1 MVLNVS
7 GLNSPIGAQQLWFQ
21 PYLIIIFMSNYTL
34 PQPSPVPIPAL
45 VQSVI
50 SCVKLLCE
58 RLLFIEPASLSDAVY
73 NLRRACKSVGQQSGR
88 VVGGKEKA
96 DTTRAGDTAE
106 TDVSAL
112 VVVKGF

>member
-1 MVLNVS
+1 MLNVS
-7 GLNSPIGAQQLWFQ
+7 CLNSPVGAQQLWFQ
-21 PYLIIIFMSNYTL
+21 PYVIIIFMSNYTL

-73 NLRRACKSVGQQSGR
+73 NLRRACKSVGQQQSGR
-88 VVGGKEKA
+88 AVGGKEKA
-96 DTTRAGDTAE
+96 DITRAGDTAE